1 MSQRTTV
8 TRQPPRRLNL
18 PTPSLP
24 CRVSRVETGPR
35 SMAIRS
41 SFLAYLSNILFDL
54 YKHLAQW
61 SSPMLLRRYLV
72 RAGRSSTARSH
83 QLRQQTKLRPS
94 TCTSSHSAYCHR
106 VYTRRQTNAHEGKMH
121 CIVAILRKRSS
132 FVFPSMKCSV
142 SPRTEQHRSAIW
154 VYCMS

>member
-1 MSQRTTV
+1 MRSRQQCETLVVAKVTNAALCSEPTTGSHSA
-8 TRQPPRRLNL
+8 QL
-18 PTPSLP
+18 
-24 CRVSRVETGPR
+24 GKY
-35 SMAIRS
+35 I
-41 SFLAYLSNILFDL
+41 YI

-94 TCTSSHSAYCHR
+94 TGTSSHSAYCHR